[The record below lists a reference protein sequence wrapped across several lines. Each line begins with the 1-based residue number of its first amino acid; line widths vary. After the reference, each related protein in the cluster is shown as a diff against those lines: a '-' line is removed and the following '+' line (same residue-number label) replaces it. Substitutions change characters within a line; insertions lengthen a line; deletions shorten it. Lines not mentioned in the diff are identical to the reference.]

1 MTTCEEQNESPYS
14 NFATDPPDLL
24 VELVDIIIW
33 DMSGR
38 HEPDKWLE
46 VIKTRND
53 IDHPAVQAAIAVIMD
68 Y

>member
-1 MTTCEEQNESPYS
+1 
-14 NFATDPPDLL
+14 
-24 VELVDIIIW
+24 
-33 DMSGR
+33 MSGR

-68 Y
+68 YLYGEGTDNEYTAIIDAYYKSL